1 MENIMIQFTPLQAFV
16 ALAFDVWVIVVPLL
30 ILRKLNYLTELL
42 QSYLDTDGDASST

>member
-1 MENIMIQFTPLQAFV
+1 MIQFTPFQAFV

-42 QSYLDTDGDASST
+42 QSYLDTNGDASST